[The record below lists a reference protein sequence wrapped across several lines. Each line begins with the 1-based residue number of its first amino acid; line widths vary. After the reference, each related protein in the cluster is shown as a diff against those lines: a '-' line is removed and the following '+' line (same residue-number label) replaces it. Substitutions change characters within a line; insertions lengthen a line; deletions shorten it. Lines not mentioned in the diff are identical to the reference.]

1 MKRYEGLFILNTAG
15 KEDGIKDALDKIS
28 ADIAM
33 AGGKIETVQ
42 KMERKTFS
50 RVADKRH
57 SSGFYANVIFTGAP
71 TLIATLNSKFALNE
85 EVFRVIFTDSPE
97 IKPAK

>member
-1 MKRYEGLFILNTAG
+1 MGRNGPTMNVPRTIPATN
-15 KEDGIKDALDKIS
+15 
-28 ADIAM
+28 
-33 AGGKIETVQ
+33 VQ

-50 RVADKRH
+50 RVADNRH
-57 SSGFYANVIFTGAP
+57 TSGFYANVIFTAAP
-71 TLIATLNSKFALNE
+71 ALIATLRSKFALNE